1 MPTLTISHGKGVR
14 CAGLSAIHSD
24 LCRAAQDGHSHSG
37 WKYSKRVEV
46 APTQIDELWDLPLL
60 TGSDLPISSCLNAK
74 ANSSNLE
81 RRLVPHRQSAELLY
95 HVDSPLLD
103 AGERACIKLPFY
115 LVLEDLCLAGP
126 CVICLLAG

>member
-1 MPTLTISHGKGVR
+1 MVR
-14 CAGLSAIHSD
+14 VFVARVFRLFTQIFAVLHKMDIVTQAGNIPSE
-24 LCRAAQDGHSHSG
+24 
-37 WKYSKRVEV
+37 WKV

-126 CVICLLAG
+126 CVICLLVG